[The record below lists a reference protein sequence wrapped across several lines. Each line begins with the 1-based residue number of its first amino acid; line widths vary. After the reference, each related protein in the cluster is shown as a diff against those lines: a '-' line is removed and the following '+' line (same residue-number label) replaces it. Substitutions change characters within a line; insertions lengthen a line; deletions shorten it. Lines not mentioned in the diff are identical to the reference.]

1 MPKVLVGPEEDYF
14 YLKLHDSQDKE
25 VAVLR
30 SKEFQPLSA
39 LKNSMVRDSDLA
51 NYPLFRKME

>member
-1 MPKVLVGPEEDYF
+1 MPKVLVGPEEDFF
-14 YLKLHDSQDKE
+14 YLRLHDSNDKE

-39 LKNSMVRDSDLA
+39 LKNSMVSGVFA
-51 NYPLFRKME
+51 KMHYRRME

>member
-51 NYPLFRKME
+51 N